1 LLPYQ
6 DCHPA
11 RTELISCP
19 VNNREVLSAFRINHL
34 VEIKD
39 SLKGEKVSRSVNQ
52 SEVGINNSTTPAAS
66 PICHIKNEIILIVCL
81 STKTQLSKNDRY

>member
-1 LLPYQ
+1 MPTAAGLQPHAHGIQGLSRRQ
-6 DCHPA
+6 GEWKKAC
-11 RTELISCP
+11 RIS
-19 VNNREVLSAFRINHL
+19 HL

-66 PICHIKNEIILIVCL
+66 PICHIKNEIVLIVCL
-81 STKTQLSKNDRY
+81 STKTQL